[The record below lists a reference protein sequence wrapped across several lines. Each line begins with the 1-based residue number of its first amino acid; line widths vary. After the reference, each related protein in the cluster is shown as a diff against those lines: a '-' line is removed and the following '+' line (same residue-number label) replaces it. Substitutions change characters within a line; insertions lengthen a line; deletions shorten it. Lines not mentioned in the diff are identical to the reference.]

1 MWPKKRVE
9 SEAWTRSHMALST
22 GFEVL
27 DFLSRNNRNPLN
39 GSKQESEAIDQLF
52 FCFLFFFPKDQMSF
66 SMFVSV
72 HMYILVCELNSPGR
86 VYNKILTLLLLRREA
101 GEGRILFFISY
112 CFVCLKWGNLSKSSS
127 KDTASH
133 FIA

>member
-1 MWPKKRVE
+1 MWPKTRVE

-39 GSKQESEAIDQLF
+39 GSKQESEASDQLF
-52 FCFLFFFPKDQMSF
+52 FFFEDQMSF

-72 HMYILVCELNSPGR
+72 YMYILVCELNSPGR

-101 GEGRILFFISY
+101 GEGEFYFSFHTVLF
-112 CFVCLKWGNLSKSSS
+112 
-127 KDTASH
+127 A
-133 FIA
+133 